1 MSAAMLASV
10 PKVQTLGVNS
20 LVLPPKTPPRIPP
33 LKLCHSLQD
42 KMQSHCAVLQGTLLS
57 KGNSLASGSTANF
70 HQRLVILNGIDLP
83 GRPDWRFDRCQTKL
97 LLHLKSAWSAT
108 APEWQ
113 FDRVVRP
120 NFFSAKVTSC
130 KKLGQ
135 LGQPS
140 RFLESTF
147 SSVLI

>member
-1 MSAAMLASV
+1 
-10 PKVQTLGVNS
+10 
-20 LVLPPKTPPRIPP
+20 
-33 LKLCHSLQD
+33 
-42 KMQSHCAVLQGTLLS
+42 
-57 KGNSLASGSTANF
+57 
-70 HQRLVILNGIDLP
+70 LNGIDLP

-130 KKLGQ
+130 EKLGQ